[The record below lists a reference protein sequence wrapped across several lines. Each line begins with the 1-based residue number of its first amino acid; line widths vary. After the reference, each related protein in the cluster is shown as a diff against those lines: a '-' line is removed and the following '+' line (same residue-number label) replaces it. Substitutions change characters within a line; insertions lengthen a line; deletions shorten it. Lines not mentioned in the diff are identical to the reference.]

1 MNSYNASAIEVLK
14 GLQAVRKRPGMYIG
28 STGAKGLH
36 HLAWEII
43 DNSIDEVLN
52 NFCNK
57 IEVIIYKDGSISIE
71 DNGRGIP
78 IEKHKSGRF
87 APEIIFTE
95 LHSGGKFNNQNYQY
109 AGGLHGVGAS
119 VVNAL
124 SSKLLVNIYK
134 NKKEYEISFVN
145 GGELKQPLIAKK
157 ATRKQGTFIRFWPD
171 ESIFSTTE
179 FSFEKV
185 SLKLKEKAFLINNL
199 ELTLIDERINKKEI
213 YFYENG
219 LIDYLNEINKGN
231 VQISKPISFK
241 EGGEISINFAFQY
254 TNNGYEV
261 IHSFVNNIK
270 TSDGGTHEL
279 GMKNAFTKVI
289 NEFTQKHSLFKKRFL
304 GDDIREGLTAIISI
318 KVPEKI
324 LEFEGQT
331 KSKLGSTQVRS
342 IMEDFIN
349 KKLQSFLEENRDQSL
364 KIINHIIDV
373 YKGKEAARKA
383 RKNLKETKK
392 KLGLEISLTGKL
404 TPAQSKDK
412 NKIELFLVEGDSAG
426 GSAKQARDRKI
437 QAILPLKGKILNVEK
452 MPLSKVVQNDEII
465 TIINVVGAGLGTSF
479 DAKKVKYNKIIIMTD
494 ADTDGAH
501 IQSLLLT
508 FFYRYMVDLIQ
519 DKKIFIAHPPLYKIY
534 NSKKIAYAWNE
545 EELDKIKK
553 DFPNYK
559 IQRYK
564 GLGEMNPDQLWE
576 TTMDPAKRK
585 LFLVNFEDRFLA
597 EEQVITLMGN
607 DIEKRKKWIIDNIK
621 FTLEEQVQGALNE

>member
-1 MNSYNASAIEVLK
+1 MNKYNASSIEVLK

-28 STGAKGLH
+28 STGTKGLH
-36 HLAWEII
+36 HLVWEII

-52 NFCNK
+52 HHCDN
-57 IEVIIYKDGSISIE
+57 IEVIIYKDGSISVE

-78 IEKHKSGRF
+78 IDKHKSGRF

-95 LHSGGKFNNQNYQY
+95 LHSGGKFNNKNYSY

-124 SSKLLVNIYK
+124 SSELLVKIFK
-134 NKKEYEISFVN
+134 NKQEYQLSFVN
-145 GGELKQPLIAKK
+145 GGQLKQGLK
-157 ATRKQGTFIRFWPD
+157 AIKPTRKQGTFIKFKPD
-171 ESIFSTTE
+171 AMIFSTTD
-179 FSFEKV
+179 FSFEKIA
-185 SLKLKEKAFLINNL
+185 LKLMEKAYLINQL
-199 ELTLIDERINKKEI
+199 KLTLKDERNNKEEV
-213 YFYENG
+213 YYYENG
-219 LIDYLNEINKGN
+219 LIDYLNEINKGSTN
-231 VQISKPISFK
+231 LTKPISFQQ
-241 EGGEISINFAFQY
+241 EGEININFAFQY

-270 TSDGGTHEL
+270 TTDGGTHEL

-289 NEFTQKHSLFKKRFL
+289 NDFTQKHKLFKKRFL

-331 KSKLGSTQVRS
+331 KSKLGSTEVRS
-342 IMEDFIN
+342 IMEEFIT
-349 KKLQSFLEENRDQSL
+349 KKLGSFLEENRNESL

-392 KLGLEISLTGKL
+392 KLGIEISLTGKL
-404 TPAQSKDK
+404 TPAQSKDRS
-412 NKIELFLVEGDSAG
+412 KIELFLVEGDSAG

-452 MPLSKVVQNDEII
+452 MPLAKVVQNDEII
-465 TIINVVGAGLGTSF
+465 TIINVVGAGVGTSF

-519 DKKIFIAHPPLYKIY
+519 EKKIYIASPPLFKVY
-534 NSKKIAYAWNE
+534 NKQKIAYAWNE
-545 EELDKIKK
+545 QDLNQIKQTI
-553 DFPNYK
+553 PNYK

-576 TTMDPAKRK
+576 TTMNPTKRK

-607 DIEKRKKWIIDNIK
+607 DIEKRKQWIIDNIK
-621 FTLEEQVQGALNE
+621 FTLEEQSQEELYE

>member
-1 MNSYNASAIEVLK
+1 MNKYNASSIEVLK

-28 STGAKGLH
+28 STGTKGLH
-36 HLAWEII
+36 HLVWEII

-52 NFCNK
+52 HHCDN
-57 IEVIIYKDGSISIE
+57 IEVIIYKDGSVSVE

-78 IEKHKSGRF
+78 VDKHKSGRF

-95 LHSGGKFNNQNYQY
+95 LHSGGKFNNKNYSY

-124 SSKLLVNIYK
+124 SSELLVRIFK
-134 NKKEYEISFVN
+134 NKQEYQLSFVN
-145 GGELKQPLIAKK
+145 GGQLKQGLKVIKS
-157 ATRKQGTFIRFWPD
+157 TRKQGTFIKFKPD
-171 ESIFSTTE
+171 AMIFSTTD
-179 FSFEKV
+179 FSFEKIA
-185 SLKLKEKAFLINNL
+185 LKLMEKAYLINHL
-199 ELTLIDERINKKEI
+199 KLTLKDERNQKEEV
-213 YFYENG
+213 YYYENG
-219 LIDYLNEINKGN
+219 LTDYLNEINKGN
-231 VQISKPISFK
+231 TNVTKPISFK
-241 EGGEISINFAFQY
+241 QDGEININFAFQY

-270 TSDGGTHEL
+270 TTDGGTHEL

-289 NEFTQKHSLFKKRFL
+289 NDFTQKHKLFKKRFL

-331 KSKLGSTQVRS
+331 KSKLGSTEVRS
-342 IMEDFIN
+342 IMEEFIT
-349 KKLQSFLEENRDQSL
+349 KKLGSFLEENRNESL

-392 KLGLEISLTGKL
+392 KLGIEISLTGKL
-404 TPAQSKDK
+404 TPAQSKDRS
-412 NKIELFLVEGDSAG
+412 KIELFLVEGDSAG

-452 MPLSKVVQNDEII
+452 MPLAKVVQNDEII
-465 TIINVVGAGLGTSF
+465 TIINVVGAGVGTSF

-519 DKKIFIAHPPLYKIY
+519 EKKIYIASPPLFKVY
-534 NSKKIAYAWNE
+534 NKQKIAYAWNE
-545 EELDKIKK
+545 EDLNQIKQTI
-553 DFPNYK
+553 PNYK

-576 TTMDPAKRK
+576 TTMNPVKRK

-607 DIEKRKKWIIDNIK
+607 DIEKRKQWIIDNIK
-621 FTLEEQVQGALNE
+621 FTLEEQKQEEIYE